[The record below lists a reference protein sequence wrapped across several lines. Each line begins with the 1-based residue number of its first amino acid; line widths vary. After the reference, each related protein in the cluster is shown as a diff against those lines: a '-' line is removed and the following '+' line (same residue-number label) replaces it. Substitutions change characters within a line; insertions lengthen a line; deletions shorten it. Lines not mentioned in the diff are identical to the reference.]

1 MADYQ
6 RDQQATIDRTS
17 KLRALRLAQQPKPI
31 EVKPTMSKRKAK
43 VA

>member
-17 KLRALRLAQQPKPI
+17 KLRALRLAQKPKPI
-31 EVKPTMSKRKAK
+31 EVKPTKSKRKAK